1 VIEAVARAVSALP
14 TMRVLRV
21 GMDDLAAPYIVE
33 RAREVTP

>member
-1 VIEAVARAVSALP
+1 VIEAVARPGEALP

-21 GMDDLAAPYIVE
+21 GMDDLAAPYIVN